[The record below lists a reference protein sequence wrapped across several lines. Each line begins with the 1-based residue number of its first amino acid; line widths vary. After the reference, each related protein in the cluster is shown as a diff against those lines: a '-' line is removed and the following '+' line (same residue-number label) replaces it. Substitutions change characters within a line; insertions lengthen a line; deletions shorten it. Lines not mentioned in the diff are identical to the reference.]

1 MSTTLLLADDH
12 RLVREGLRRIL
23 EARTDLSVLVEVE
36 NGEEA
41 VQVALERKPDIAL
54 IDLTMPRLS
63 GVEAIRRIRRTTST
77 RCIAVS
83 MHELLGHVTQALE
96 AGASGYV
103 VKSAAAGELLDAID
117 AVRGGR
123 SYLSPSVAHW
133 AVDAIARPGARG
145 GSALRGLTG
154 REREVLQLVA
164 EGLSSKQIAT
174 TLGVSIKTIETH
186 RTNLMTKLEIRKASG
201 LVRVAMQ
208 EGLIAP

>member
-1 MSTTLLLADDH
+1 MGTTLLIADDH

-23 EARTDLSVLVEVE
+23 EARSDLRVVAEAA

-41 VQVALERKPDIAL
+41 VQAALERKPDLAL

-63 GVEAIRRIRRTTST
+63 GVEAIRRIRRATAT

-103 VKSAAAGELLDAID
+103 VKSAAPAELLGAID

-133 AVDAIARPGARG
+133 AVDAIARPGARAP
-145 GSALRGLTG
+145 SPLRGLTG

-164 EGLSSKQIAT
+164 EGLTSKEIAA

-186 RTNLMTKLEIRKASG
+186 RANLMTKLEIRKASS

-208 EGLIAP
+208 EGLIAT